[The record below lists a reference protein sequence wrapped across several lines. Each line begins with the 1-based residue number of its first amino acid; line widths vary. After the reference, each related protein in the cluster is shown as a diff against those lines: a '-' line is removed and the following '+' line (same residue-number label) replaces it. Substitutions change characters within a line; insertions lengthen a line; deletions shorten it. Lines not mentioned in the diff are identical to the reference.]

1 MMDQAKSETKE
12 RSEESK
18 AQDDTM
24 SECVKVIVRCR
35 PLNDV
40 EVETN
45 TDLVLSVD
53 RIQRTCILRKPGD
66 KISSPRKVF
75 TFDGVYDAESTN
87 EEIYA
92 DFVGPLVE
100 SVLEGYNGCVFAYGQ
115 TSCGKTFSMQG
126 IQSVNMQRGII
137 NRAIDQIF
145 ESIQVTDVTYYT
157 IRASYLEIYNEEI
170 RDLLNKGNRYK
181 LDIKEHPEKGVY
193 VRGLSSVEV
202 TTVEEMEEVVE
213 YGGWNRALGA
223 TALNPD
229 SSRSHCI
236 FVIDF
241 ELCFTSEGD
250 NKEHFRSG
258 RLNLVDLAGS
268 ERQRKAKQGEE
279 RLKEATKIN
288 LSLSALGNVISALVS
303 EKCKH
308 IPYRASKLTRL
319 LQDSLGG
326 NSRTLMIACLSPGE
340 NNYHETLSTLRYANR
355 AKNIKNRPRINEDP
369 KDALIRQYQK
379 EIKMLRQ
386 MLMSQIKI
394 SDSHNLPM
402 LPPLPTTASSDL
414 EELSLVKPPFRSAV
428 VISKQARLEYEQKI
442 SELQHRFD
450 YEHINN
456 ERLQATLQSLKTEFD
471 NYRLRSEYSL
481 QRLQVENKARLEAM
495 GGRNTTT
502 DKSDNSSSSEEFP
515 VSTTSGGSCSSCE
528 EFFWSDKSF
537 DRSIFHS
544 ETNSQENDSNSHLWS
559 SSWLRCYCSSPK
571 RFGKNKREGSQE
583 SIPSE
588 ISSRST
594 GDQSEGADDDK
605 ITTESEKVLLNRD
618 EKICKNEKEFELG
631 SREMG
636 DGNSDTP
643 TTPEEANGN
652 VVTKEPR
659 SIKEI
664 NANKNDSDK
673 VEETTA
679 WLLICASCFGENYG
693 EREDKSSQTTAIEEW
708 KNQGERLMVK

>member
-1 MMDQAKSETKE
+1 
-12 RSEESK
+12 
-18 AQDDTM
+18 M

-35 PLNDV
+35 PLNEV
-40 EVETN
+40 EVTSN
-45 TDLVLSVD
+45 TEFVLSVD
-53 RIQRTCILRKPGD
+53 RTQRTCILRKPGD

-75 TFDGVYDAESTN
+75 TFDGVYDADSTN
-87 EEIYA
+87 EEIYG

-126 IQSVNMQRGII
+126 LQSVNMQRGII

-145 ESIQVTDVTYYT
+145 ENIQTTDVTYYT

-181 LDIKEHPEKGVY
+181 LEIKEHPEKGVY

-268 ERQRKAKQGEE
+268 ERQCKAKLGEE

-288 LSLSALGNVISALVS
+288 LSLSALGNVISALVN

-326 NSRTLMIACLSPGE
+326 NSRTLMIACLSPGA

-386 MLMSQIKI
+386 ILMNQMKI
-394 SDSHNLPM
+394 SDVHSVPVL
-402 LPPLPTTASSDL
+402 PLPTTASSDL
-414 EELSLVKPPFRSAV
+414 EEMSSTKPPFRSAV

-450 YEHINN
+450 YEHVNN
-456 ERLQATLQSLKTEFD
+456 ERLQITLQNLKTEFD

-481 QRLQVENKARLEAM
+481 QRLQAENRARLEAM
-495 GGRNTTT
+495 GSRNGTI
-502 DKSDNSSSSEEFP
+502 DKSESSSSTEEFP
-515 VSTTSGGSCSSCE
+515 VSTTSPESCSSCE

-537 DRSIFHS
+537 DRSAFNS
-544 ETNSQENDSNSHLWS
+544 DGNMEETGDNSHLWS
-559 SSWLRCYCSSPK
+559 SNWLRCYCSSPK
-571 RFGKNKREGSQE
+571 KFGRGKKDDSQD
-583 SIPSE
+583 SINSDDSQSIKDVEITTNPEVTTEPEVSAKKECGNSGNFESE
-588 ISSRST
+588 I
-594 GDQSEGADDDK
+594 DF
-605 ITTESEKVLLNRD
+605 EK
-618 EKICKNEKEFELG
+618 
-631 SREMG
+631 REMG
-636 DGNSDTP
+636 DGISDTSP
-643 TTPEEANGN
+643 TTPDELKPGDIVDKQPVQNGS
-652 VVTKEPR
+652 TR
-659 SIKEI
+659 
-664 NANKNDSDK
+664 
-673 VEETTA
+673 
-679 WLLICASCFGENYG
+679 
-693 EREDKSSQTTAIEEW
+693 
-708 KNQGERLMVK
+708 ERLQAKKVGND

>member
-1 MMDQAKSETKE
+1 
-12 RSEESK
+12 
-18 AQDDTM
+18 M

-40 EVETN
+40 EVSNN
-45 TDLVLSVD
+45 TEFVLSVD
-53 RIQRTCILRKPGD
+53 RHQRTCILRKPGD

-75 TFDGVYDAESTN
+75 TFDGVYDADSTN
-87 EEIYA
+87 EEIYG
-92 DFVGPLVE
+92 DVVGPLVE

-126 IQSVNMQRGII
+126 LQTVNMQRGII

-145 ESIQVTDVTYYT
+145 ENIQVTDVTYYT

-181 LDIKEHPEKGVY
+181 LEIKEHPEKGVY

-268 ERQRKAKQGEE
+268 ERQRKAKLGEE

-288 LSLSALGNVISALVS
+288 LSLSALGNVISALVN

-326 NSRTLMIACLSPGE
+326 NSRTLMIACLSPGA

-386 MLMSQIKI
+386 ILMNQMKI
-394 SDSHNLPM
+394 SDAHNVPL
-402 LPPLPTTASSDL
+402 LPLPTTANNDFEEMSST
-414 EELSLVKPPFRSAV
+414 KPPFRSAV

-450 YEHINN
+450 YEHVNN
-456 ERLQATLQSLKTEFD
+456 ERLQVTLQNLKTEFD

-481 QRLQVENKARLEAM
+481 QRMQAENKARLEAL
-495 GGRNTTT
+495 GSRNCTM
-502 DKSDNSSSSEEFP
+502 DKSESSSSSEEFP
-515 VSTTSGGSCSSCE
+515 VSTTSPESCSSCE
-528 EFFWSDKSF
+528 DIFWSDKSF
-537 DRSIFHS
+537 DRSVFNS
-544 ETNSQENDSNSHLWS
+544 DGNSQETGDNSHLWS

-571 RFGKNKREGSQE
+571 RFAQSRKDESQE
-583 SIPSE
+583 S
-588 ISSRST
+588 T
-594 GDQSEGADDDK
+594 QSESN
-605 ITTESEKVLLNRD
+605 SEND
-618 EKICKNEKEFELG
+618 ENQQKNEDDVATKIEDATKKDSMNENMFENLKKEMHLG
-631 SREMG
+631 NREMG
-636 DGNSDTP
+636 DGISDASP
-643 TTPEEANGN
+643 VSPEVNKARAIVATQPVQDGS
-652 VVTKEPR
+652 TKENQLT
-659 SIKEI
+659 E
-664 NANKNDSDK
+664 K
-673 VEETTA
+673 V
-679 WLLICASCFGENYG
+679 WNG
-693 EREDKSSQTTAIEEW
+693 
-708 KNQGERLMVK
+708 

>member
-1 MMDQAKSETKE
+1 MLINFNSSSQLRLYSLVIFCFCSYFFSKPN
-12 RSEESK
+12 EE
-18 AQDDTM
+18 AM

-40 EVETN
+40 EVSNN
-45 TDLVLSVD
+45 TEFVLSVD
-53 RIQRTCILRKPGD
+53 RRQRTCILRRPGD

-75 TFDGVYDAESTN
+75 TFDGVYDADSTN
-87 EEIYA
+87 EEIYG
-92 DFVGPLVE
+92 DVVGPLVE

-126 IQSVNMQRGII
+126 LQTVNMQRGII

-145 ESIQVTDVTYYT
+145 ENIQVTDVTYYT

-181 LDIKEHPEKGVY
+181 LEIKEHPEKGVY

-268 ERQRKAKQGEE
+268 ERQRKAKLGEE

-288 LSLSALGNVISALVS
+288 LSLSALGNVISALVN

-326 NSRTLMIACLSPGE
+326 NSRTLMIACLSPGA

-386 MLMSQIKI
+386 ILMNQMKI
-394 SDSHNLPM
+394 SDAHNVPL
-402 LPPLPTTASSDL
+402 LPLPTTANNDFEEMSST
-414 EELSLVKPPFRSAV
+414 KPPFRSAV

-450 YEHINN
+450 YEHVNN
-456 ERLQATLQSLKTEFD
+456 ERLQVTLQNLKTEFD

-481 QRLQVENKARLEAM
+481 QRMQAENKARLEAL
-495 GGRNTTT
+495 GSRNCTM
-502 DKSDNSSSSEEFP
+502 DKSESSSSSEEFP
-515 VSTTSGGSCSSCE
+515 VSTTSPESCSSCE
-528 EFFWSDKSF
+528 DIFWSDKSF
-537 DRSIFHS
+537 DRSVFNS
-544 ETNSQENDSNSHLWS
+544 DGNSQETGDNSHLWS

-571 RFGKNKREGSQE
+571 RFAQSRKDESQE
-583 SIPSE
+583 S
-588 ISSRST
+588 T
-594 GDQSEGADDDK
+594 QSESN
-605 ITTESEKVLLNRD
+605 SEND
-618 EKICKNEKEFELG
+618 ENQQKNEDDVATKIEDATKKDSMNENMFENLKKEMHLG
-631 SREMG
+631 NREMG
-636 DGNSDTP
+636 DGISDASP
-643 TTPEEANGN
+643 VSPEVNKARAIVATQPVQDGS
-652 VVTKEPR
+652 TKENQLT
-659 SIKEI
+659 E
-664 NANKNDSDK
+664 K
-673 VEETTA
+673 V
-679 WLLICASCFGENYG
+679 WNG
-693 EREDKSSQTTAIEEW
+693 
-708 KNQGERLMVK
+708 

>member
-1 MMDQAKSETKE
+1 
-12 RSEESK
+12 
-18 AQDDTM
+18 M

-40 EVETN
+40 EVSNN
-45 TDLVLSVD
+45 TEFVLSVD
-53 RIQRTCILRKPGD
+53 PMQRTCILRKPGD

-75 TFDGVYDAESTN
+75 TFDGVYDADSTN
-87 EEIYA
+87 EEIYT

-126 IQSVNMQRGII
+126 LETVNMQRGII

-145 ESIQVTDVTYYT
+145 ENIQVTDVTYYT

-170 RDLLNKGNRYK
+170 RDLINKGNRYK
-181 LDIKEHPEKGVY
+181 LEIKEHPEKGVY

-236 FVIDF
+236 FIIDF

-268 ERQRKAKQGEE
+268 ERQRKAKLGEE

-288 LSLSALGNVISALVS
+288 LSLSALGNVISALVN

-326 NSRTLMIACLSPGE
+326 NSRTLMIACLSPGA

-355 AKNIKNRPRINEDP
+355 AKNIKNKPRINEDP

-386 MLMSQIKI
+386 ILMNQMKI
-394 SDSHNLPM
+394 SDVHNVPII
-402 LPPLPTTASSDL
+402 PLPTNNDL
-414 EELSLVKPPFRSAV
+414 EEMSSIKPPFRSAV

-450 YEHINN
+450 YEHVNN
-456 ERLQATLQSLKTEFD
+456 EKLQVTLQNLKTEFD

-481 QRLQVENKARLEAM
+481 QRLQAENKARIEALDS
-495 GGRNTTT
+495 RNSLV
-502 DKSDNSSSSEEFP
+502 DKSESSCSTEEFP
-515 VSTTSGGSCSSCE
+515 VSTTSPESCSSCE
-528 EFFWSDKSF
+528 DLFWSEKSF
-537 DRSIFHS
+537 DRSAF
-544 ETNSQENDSNSHLWS
+544 NSDGQEVGDNSHLWS
-559 SSWLRCYCSSPK
+559 SGRWRFYCSSPK
-571 RFGKNKREGSQE
+571 RFAQNKNDGSSQE
-583 SIPSE
+583 S
-588 ISSRST
+588 
-594 GDQSEGADDDK
+594 A
-605 ITTESEKVLLNRD
+605 ESEVTSDSNDNKLVKED
-618 EKICKNEKEFELG
+618 QITKKNEALTKDELSFESNCESQNKEMHLG
-631 SREMG
+631 NREMG
-636 DGNSDTP
+636 DGISDTSP
-643 TTPEEANGN
+643 ITPEENKANGI
-652 VVTKEPR
+652 VATQPF
-659 SIKEI
+659 
-664 NANKNDSDK
+664 NAFRTEEKYVSEKVRYDKNS
-673 VEETTA
+673 
-679 WLLICASCFGENYG
+679 
-693 EREDKSSQTTAIEEW
+693 
-708 KNQGERLMVK
+708 

>member
-1 MMDQAKSETKE
+1 
-12 RSEESK
+12 
-18 AQDDTM
+18 M

-35 PLNDV
+35 PLNDA
-40 EVETN
+40 EVSNN
-45 TDLVLSVD
+45 TEFVLSVD
-53 RIQRTCILRKPGD
+53 PMQRTCILRKPGD
-66 KISSPRKVF
+66 RISSPRKVF
-75 TFDGVYDAESTN
+75 TFDGVYDADSTN
-87 EEIYA
+87 EEIYT

-126 IQSVNMQRGII
+126 LQTVNMQRGII

-145 ESIQVTDVTYYT
+145 ENIQVTDVTYYT

-181 LDIKEHPEKGVY
+181 LEIKEHPEKGVY

-213 YGGWNRALGA
+213 FGSWNRALAA

-241 ELCFTSEGD
+241 ELCFTSESD

-268 ERQRKAKQGEE
+268 ERQRKAKLGEE

-288 LSLSALGNVISALVS
+288 LSLSALGNVISALVN

-386 MLMSQIKI
+386 ILMNQMKI
-394 SDSHNLPM
+394 SDVHNVPII
-402 LPPLPTTASSDL
+402 PLPTNNDL
-414 EELSLVKPPFRSAV
+414 EEMSSIKPPFRSAV

-456 ERLQATLQSLKTEFD
+456 ERLQVTLHNLKTEFD

-481 QRLQVENKARLEAM
+481 QRLQAENKARLEAL
-495 GGRNTTT
+495 GSRNCTI
-502 DKSDNSSSSEEFP
+502 DKSESSCSTDEFP
-515 VSTTSGGSCSSCE
+515 VSTTSPESCSSCE
-528 EFFWSDKSF
+528 EFFWSEKSF
-537 DRSIFHS
+537 DRSAF
-544 ETNSQENDSNSHLWS
+544 NSDGNGQEVVDNSHLWS
-559 SSWLRCYCSSPK
+559 SGWLRCYCSSPK
-571 RFGKNKREGSQE
+571 RFTQNKNEESQE
-583 SIPSE
+583 SI
-588 ISSRST
+588 
-594 GDQSEGADDDK
+594 QSETASDG
-605 ITTESEKVLLNRD
+605 
-618 EKICKNEKEFELG
+618 NEDELG
-631 SREMG
+631 RDDQITKTKETLTKSELTCDNTREIFKKDMFLGNREMG
-636 DGNSDTP
+636 DGISDTSP
-643 TTPEEANGN
+643 ITPEENKDTAIVTTQPTN
-652 VVTKEPR
+652 VVSMKEHP
-659 SIKEI
+659 I
-664 NANKNDSDK
+664 NEKVSDYFMTWNLCQDDCEK
-673 VEETTA
+673 V
-679 WLLICASCFGENYG
+679 
-693 EREDKSSQTTAIEEW
+693 SS
-708 KNQGERLMVK
+708 LHFY

>member
-1 MMDQAKSETKE
+1 
-12 RSEESK
+12 
-18 AQDDTM
+18 M

-40 EVETN
+40 EVSSN
-45 TDLVLSVD
+45 TEFVLSVD
-53 RIQRTCILRKPGD
+53 RMQRTCILRKPGD

-75 TFDGVYDAESTN
+75 TFDGVYDADSTN
-87 EEIYA
+87 EEIYG

-126 IQSVNMQRGII
+126 LQTMNMQRGII

-145 ESIQVTDVTYYT
+145 ENIQVTDVTYYT

-181 LDIKEHPEKGVY
+181 LDIKEHPQKGVY

-268 ERQRKAKQGEE
+268 ERQRKAKLGEE

-288 LSLSALGNVISALVS
+288 LSLSALGNVISALVN

-326 NSRTLMIACLSPGE
+326 NSRTLMIACLSPGA

-379 EIKMLRQ
+379 EIKMLRHILMNQ
-386 MLMSQIKI
+386 MKI
-394 SDSHNLPM
+394 SDVHSVPVLPI
-402 LPPLPTTASSDL
+402 PTTTTNDFEEMSST
-414 EELSLVKPPFRSAV
+414 KPPFRSAV

-442 SELQHRFD
+442 NELQHRFD
-450 YEHINN
+450 YEHVNN
-456 ERLQATLQSLKTEFD
+456 ERLQVTLQNLKTEFD

-481 QRLQVENKARLEAM
+481 QRLQAENKARLEAI
-495 GGRNTTT
+495 GSRNCTI
-502 DKSDNSSSSEEFP
+502 DKSDGSSSTEEFP
-515 VSTTSGGSCSSCE
+515 VSTTSPESCSSCE
-528 EFFWSDKSF
+528 DFFWSDKSF
-537 DRSIFHS
+537 DRSALHTMGNS
-544 ETNSQENDSNSHLWS
+544 HETGESSHLWS
-559 SSWLRCYCSSPK
+559 SNWLRCYCSSPK
-571 RFGKNKREGSQE
+571 RFGQNKKDESQGSSQSDTNSNNSDSQFMKDDNTATKLETTTKEGYCKKND
-583 SIPSE
+583 SE
-588 ISSRST
+588 TI
-594 GDQSEGADDDK
+594 GEVMA
-605 ITTESEKVLLNRD
+605 
-618 EKICKNEKEFELG
+618 FE

-636 DGNSDTP
+636 DGISVTSP
-643 TTPEEANGN
+643 IAPEE
-652 VVTKEPR
+652 TKALGIVAMEPIKKG
-659 SIKEI
+659 SIKEHKL
-664 NANKNDSDK
+664 AEK
-673 VEETTA
+673 VDQSFLF
-679 WLLICASCFGENYG
+679 WLVSCASCFGENIG
-693 EREDKSSQTTAIEEW
+693 QKESKISQTIE
-708 KNQGERLMVK
+708 

>member
-1 MMDQAKSETKE
+1 
-12 RSEESK
+12 
-18 AQDDTM
+18 M
-24 SECVKVIVRCR
+24 SECVKVLVRCR
-35 PLNDV
+35 PLNDI
-40 EVETN
+40 EVETS
-45 TDLVLSVD
+45 TDIVLTVD
-53 RIQRTCILRKPGD
+53 RTQRTCILRKPGD

-75 TFDGVYDAESTN
+75 TFDGVYEADSTN
-87 EEIYA
+87 DEIYT
-92 DFVGPLVE
+92 DFVSPLVE

-126 IQSVNMQRGII
+126 LQSLNMQRGII

-145 ESIQVTDVTYYT
+145 ENIQVTDVTYYT

-268 ERQRKAKQGEE
+268 ERQRKAKLGEE

-288 LSLSALGNVISALVS
+288 LSLSALGNVISALVN

-326 NSRTLMIACLSPGE
+326 NSRTLMIACVSPGE

-386 MLMSQIKI
+386 ILVNQMKL
-394 SDSHNLPM
+394 SDVHNMPM
-402 LPPLPTTASSDL
+402 IPLPTTATIEV
-414 EELSLVKPPFRSAV
+414 EETSMINPPFRSAV

-450 YEHINN
+450 YEHVNN
-456 ERLQATLQSLKTEFD
+456 ERLQSTLQSLKTEYD

-481 QRLQVENKARLEAM
+481 QRLQAENKARLASI
-495 GGRNTTT
+495 NSQNILT
-502 DKSDNSSSSEEFP
+502 DKSESSSTEEFP
-515 VSTTSGGSCSSCE
+515 VSSASTGSCSSCD
-528 EFFWSDKSF
+528 EFFWSDRIF
-537 DRSIFHS
+537 DRSTINS
-544 ETNSQENDSNSHLWS
+544 ESQTQEMVDNSHLWS
-559 SSWLRCYCSSPK
+559 TSLLRCYCSSPK
-571 RFGKNKREGSQE
+571 RLLSGKRQE
-583 SIPSE
+583 SEDSIPDENTELRKPQKVTDDQIEVGAIQASVYTHPDDMKVPSE
-588 ISSRST
+588 IEEDGSKLRLCRDFSNCNR
-594 GDQSEGADDDK
+594 
-605 ITTESEKVLLNRD
+605 ES
-618 EKICKNEKEFELG
+618 
-631 SREMG
+631 G
-636 DGNSDTP
+636 DGVSADPSP
-643 TTPEEANGN
+643 TTPEKAKTD
-652 VVTKEPR
+652 VAVTEQP
-659 SIKEI
+659 
-664 NANKNDSDK
+664 SDK
-673 VEETTA
+673 EQQEETCEQYQ
-679 WLLICASCFGENYG
+679 L
-693 EREDKSSQTTAIEEW
+693 KKVSQTMIFTLR
-708 KNQGERLMVK
+708 KDVSSSLFCVF

>member
-1 MMDQAKSETKE
+1 MDYNNCFIFFCSTANKE
-12 RSEESK
+12 
-18 AQDDTM
+18 AM

-35 PLNDV
+35 PLNEV
-40 EVETN
+40 EVSNDTEF
-45 TDLVLSVD
+45 VLSVD
-53 RIQRTCILRKPGD
+53 PMQRTCILRKPGD

-75 TFDGVYDAESTN
+75 TFDGVYDADSTN
-87 EEIYA
+87 EEIYN

-126 IQSVNMQRGII
+126 LQTVNMQRGII

-145 ESIQVTDVTYYT
+145 ENIQVTDVTYYT
-157 IRASYLEIYNEEI
+157 IRSSYLEIYNEEI

-213 YGGWNRALGA
+213 YGSWNRALGA

-236 FVIDF
+236 FIIDF

-268 ERQRKAKQGEE
+268 ERQRKAKLGEE

-288 LSLSALGNVISALVS
+288 LSLSALGNVISALVN

-326 NSRTLMIACLSPGE
+326 NSRTLMIACLSPGA

-369 KDALIRQYQK
+369 KDALIRQYQT

-386 MLMSQIKI
+386 ILMNQMKI
-394 SDSHNLPM
+394 SDVHNMPII
-402 LPPLPTTASSDL
+402 PLPTNNDL
-414 EELSLVKPPFRSAV
+414 EEMSSIKPPFRSAV

-456 ERLQATLQSLKTEFD
+456 EKLQATLQNLKTEFD

-481 QRLQVENKARLEAM
+481 QRLQAENKARLDAL
-495 GGRNTTT
+495 GSRNCTV
-502 DKSDNSSSSEEFP
+502 DKSENSSSTEEFP
-515 VSTTSGGSCSSCE
+515 VSTTSPESCSSCE
-528 EFFWSDKSF
+528 DFFWSEKSF
-537 DRSIFHS
+537 DRSAFNS
-544 ETNSQENDSNSHLWS
+544 DVNSQETGENSHLWS
-559 SSWLRCYCSSPK
+559 SGWLRCYCSSPK
-571 RFGKNKREGSQE
+571 RFTPHKNGSQE
-583 SIPSE
+583 SI
-588 ISSRST
+588 
-594 GDQSEGADDDK
+594 
-605 ITTESEKVLLNRD
+605 ESEATSNSNDNKMTKEDQIAL
-618 EKICKNEKEFELG
+618 KNEDLIKGEAGYESVCENFKTKMHIG

-636 DGNSDTP
+636 DGISDTSP
-643 TTPEEANGN
+643 TATEENKADGIIAMQPTN
-652 VVTKEPR
+652 VVSNKQNSKNEKVDVHKLVAF
-659 SIKEI
+659 SIHF
-664 NANKNDSDK
+664 ANL
-673 VEETTA
+673 TA
-679 WLLICASCFGENYG
+679 FRKLWVTS
-693 EREDKSSQTTAIEEW
+693 
-708 KNQGERLMVK
+708 

>member
-1 MMDQAKSETKE
+1 
-12 RSEESK
+12 
-18 AQDDTM
+18 M

-35 PLNDV
+35 PLNDI
-40 EVETN
+40 EVESN
-45 TDLVLSVD
+45 TDFVLSVD
-53 RIQRTCILRKPGD
+53 PTQRTCILRKPGD

-75 TFDGVYDAESTN
+75 TFDGVYDADSTN
-87 EEIYA
+87 EEIYS

-126 IQSVNMQRGII
+126 VNQSINQSINMQRGII

-145 ESIQVTDVTYYT
+145 ENIQVTDVTYYT

-241 ELCFTSEGD
+241 ELCFTSEVD
-250 NKEHFRSG
+250 DKEHFRSG

-268 ERQRKAKQGEE
+268 ERQRKAKLGEE

-288 LSLSALGNVISALVS
+288 LSLSALGNVISALVN

-386 MLMSQIKI
+386 ILVNQMKI
-394 SDSHNLPM
+394 SDVHNMPIL
-402 LPPLPTTASSDL
+402 PLPTTAVSSDL
-414 EELSLVKPPFRSAV
+414 EEMSTIKPPFRSAV

-450 YEHINN
+450 YEHVNN
-456 ERLQATLQSLKTEFD
+456 EKLQTTLQNLKTEYD

-481 QRLQVENKARLEAM
+481 QRLQAENKARLEAI
-495 GGRNTTT
+495 GSRH
-502 DKSDNSSSSEEFP
+502 DKSDSSSSTEEFP
-515 VSTTSGGSCSSCE
+515 VSSTSPESCSSCE
-528 EFFWSDKSF
+528 EFFWSEKSF
-537 DRSIFHS
+537 ERPSFQSDSNNLGS
-544 ETNSQENDSNSHLWS
+544 ENNSHLWS

-571 RFGKNKREGSQE
+571 RLAQSRKQGSE
-583 SIPSE
+583 DSLPSDNSIDAS
-588 ISSRST
+588 
-594 GDQSEGADDDK
+594 DNQSNN
-605 ITTESEKVLLNRD
+605 TESDKKMTENLNNDSANEDIEADETTPFIEK
-618 EKICKNEKEFELG
+618 KQIQLG
-631 SREMG
+631 SREQG
-636 DGNSDTP
+636 DGNSDTSP
-643 TTPEEANGN
+643 VTPELAKNELIINDQPLSEEKLESVKN
-652 VVTKEPR
+652 
-659 SIKEI
+659 EI
-664 NANKNDSDK
+664 EKK
-673 VEETTA
+673 VDQSLSY
-679 WLLICASCFGENYG
+679 WLFSCASCFGENIGQTESKY
-693 EREDKSSQTTAIEEW
+693 SQTTE
-708 KNQGERLMVK
+708 

>member
-1 MMDQAKSETKE
+1 
-12 RSEESK
+12 
-18 AQDDTM
+18 M

-35 PLNDV
+35 PLNEV
-40 EVETN
+40 EVSNDTEF
-45 TDLVLSVD
+45 VLSVD
-53 RIQRTCILRKPGD
+53 PMQRTCILRKPGD

-75 TFDGVYDAESTN
+75 TFDGVYDADSTN
-87 EEIYA
+87 EEIYT

-126 IQSVNMQRGII
+126 LQTVNMQRGII

-145 ESIQVTDVTYYT
+145 ENIQVTDVTYYT

-213 YGGWNRALGA
+213 YGSWNRALGA

-236 FVIDF
+236 FIIDF

-268 ERQRKAKQGEE
+268 ERQRKAKLGEE

-288 LSLSALGNVISALVS
+288 LSLSALGNVISALVN

-326 NSRTLMIACLSPGE
+326 NSRTLMIACLSPGA

-386 MLMSQIKI
+386 ILMNQMKI
-394 SDSHNLPM
+394 SDVHNMPIL
-402 LPPLPTTASSDL
+402 PLPTSNDL
-414 EELSLVKPPFRSAV
+414 EEMSSIKPPFRSAV

-456 ERLQATLQSLKTEFD
+456 EKLQATLQNLKTEFD

-481 QRLQVENKARLEAM
+481 QRLQVENKARLNAL
-495 GGRNTTT
+495 GSRNCAV
-502 DKSDNSSSSEEFP
+502 DKSENSSSTEEFP
-515 VSTTSGGSCSSCE
+515 VSTTSPESCSSCE
-528 EFFWSDKSF
+528 DFFWSEKSF
-537 DRSIFHS
+537 DRSAFNS
-544 ETNSQENDSNSHLWS
+544 DVNSQETGENSHLWS
-559 SSWLRCYCSSPK
+559 SGWLRCYCSSPK
-571 RFGKNKREGSQE
+571 RFAHHKNGSQE
-583 SIPSE
+583 SI
-588 ISSRST
+588 
-594 GDQSEGADDDK
+594 
-605 ITTESEKVLLNRD
+605 ESEVTSDSNDNKMTKEDQIAAKD
-618 EKICKNEKEFELG
+618 EDLTKEEVGYESICENFKTTMHFGN
-631 SREMG
+631 REMG
-636 DGNSDTP
+636 DGISDTSP
-643 TTPEEANGN
+643 TATEEHKTDGIVAMQPTNAVSN
-652 VVTKEPR
+652 KHT
-659 SIKEI
+659 SINE
-664 NANKNDSDK
+664 K
-673 VEETTA
+673 VDVDRVIVSFTHFA
-679 WLLICASCFGENYG
+679 DLFFNLIAL
-693 EREDKSSQTTAIEEW
+693 I
-708 KNQGERLMVK
+708 